1 MLFEEAQK
9 NAPAIIFFDEIDG
22 LAPTRSSRQDHCHT
36 SIVTTLLALLDGS
49 SNRGDVVVIGA
60 TNRADVIDPAL
71 RRPGRFDREF
81 HFTLPDEKTRLEII
95 KIHTK
100 EWKPEPCSLLLSDLA
115 KNSGGY
121 CGADIA
127 NLCSEAAILGL
138 RRTFPQIYNSQSQL
152 LINDKMIK
160 VTSQDFFDAM
170 KKVTPAGQ
178 RMSNSSSIG
187 ACLPNHLTS
196 LLETVSVNFHEFVNK
211 TVFPVEPKHN
221 SSIIL
226 PPANSSM
233 SLQKLCLSGTTNAIM
248 FQPRLLLTGAND
260 FGQMHITNSF
270 LHTTSSRN
278 QNVRVVNLEAC
289 RLIENPIALLANAEQ
304 VAKSSVSDE
313 SRTIVYLGNVDEL
326 EDICGEEVIL
336 MLVLMLKRIPNF
348 ANTLV
353 LGYSTTAKQ
362 ARTSE
367 TSKLAILFKKHYN
380 ISAKNYQEHIESL
393 LKQLIHDAISIP
405 PPQDLSEIE
414 LKLPVLSSAPVKPKS
429 IDPKV
434 LEEKEQQEEYVMLT
448 LRQFL
453 RETLRDLIRDPRFRV
468 SKKTKNQYF
477 F

>member
-1 MLFEEAQK
+1 
-9 NAPAIIFFDEIDG
+9 
-22 LAPTRSSRQDHCHT
+22 
-36 SIVTTLLALLDGS
+36 
-49 SNRGDVVVIGA
+49 
-60 TNRADVIDPAL
+60 VIDPAL

-100 EWKPEPCSLLLSDLA
+100 EWKPEPCEKLLADLA
-115 KNSGGY
+115 KHSGGY

-152 LINDKMIK
+152 VINEKMVK

-196 LLETVSVNFHEFVNK
+196 LLETVSKQFHEFINNS
-211 TVFPVEPKHN
+211 VFPLEPKHN
-221 SSIIL
+221 NSIVL
-226 PPANSSM
+226 PQANPSM

-248 FQPRLLLTGAND
+248 FQPRLLLTGTND
-260 FGQMHITNSF
+260 FGQMHVANSF

-289 RLIENPIALLANAEQ
+289 RLIENPIALLANAENL
-304 VAKSSVSDE
+304 AKSVSDE
-313 SRTIVYLGNVDEL
+313 NRTIVYLGNIDEL
-326 EDICGEEVIL
+326 EDICGEDVIL
-336 MLVLMLKRIPNF
+336 MLTLMLKRIPNF

-353 LGYSTTAKQ
+353 LGYSTAKKLEENM
-362 ARTSE
+362 E
-367 TSKLAILFKKHYN
+367 TSKLAILFKKHYH

-393 LKQLIHDAISIP
+393 LKQLIQDAISIP
-405 PPQDLSEIE
+405 PPQDLSELE
-414 LKLPVLSSAPVKPKS
+414 LKLPVLNSAPVKTKT

-434 LEEKEQQEEYVMLT
+434 LEETEQQEEYVMLT

-468 SKKTKNQYF
+468 FASPVDKEDPVLQYPEN
-477 F
+477 